1 MNSKFFTSFP
11 SRRVWLHQHS
21 LVGTHLQLFLS
32 LKTCSTTRHNSH
44 SSNPS
49 RHGGHAWPL
58 FARHNL
64 QFAGSRTCLGTNL
77 VEVRMIP
84 TKKDIAFVEYADETS
99 SAVAK
104 DALHDFKLDGKQ
116 KIKVRSL
123 FLFLFTSELLLSAK
137 QSVRHLILQVTFA
150 RK

>member
-1 MNSKFFTSFP
+1 
-11 SRRVWLHQHS
+11 
-21 LVGTHLQLFLS
+21 
-32 LKTCSTTRHNSH
+32 
-44 SSNPS
+44 
-49 RHGGHAWPL
+49 
-58 FARHNL
+58 
-64 QFAGSRTCLGTNL
+64 
-77 VEVRMIP
+77 MIP

-123 FLFLFTSELLLSAK
+123 FLFLFTSLLSAN